1 MKEFSYHHQ
10 SIRGVSHWRA
20 AYLHESTVIVFIFQ
34 GYRSP
39 TTTLFGL
46 VFLWSLTIPQR
57 SSKNWDLI
65 YLKRRFLYLQ
75 VFWHSP
81 ILNTS
86 LSWLLYFSSPLLLT
100 LTCNVSQD
108 ADSSSWTGSPVVET
122 KHCCTLIIYSAQSKM
137 LTFGLRTKTSPL
149 RAIIWKC
156 HMLLKNLSDLA
167 YCHERMTFY
176 RSRKLSYIF

>member
-1 MKEFSYHHQ
+1 MNEFSYHHQ
-10 SIRGVSHWRA
+10 SIRGVSHWRE
-20 AYLHESTVIVFIFQ
+20 AYLHEPTVIVFIFQ
-34 GYRSP
+34 GYQWP
-39 TTTLFGL
+39 TTTMLGL
-46 VFLWSLTIPQR
+46 VFLWSLTIPKR

-100 LTCNVSQD
+100 LTYNVFQD
-108 ADSSSWTGSPVVET
+108 ADSSSWTGSPIVET

-137 LTFGLRTKTSPL
+137 LTFGLRAKTSPL

-156 HMLLKNLSDLA
+156 HMLLKNLSDLGTLC
-167 YCHERMTFY
+167 YKFE
-176 RSRKLSYIF
+176 KK